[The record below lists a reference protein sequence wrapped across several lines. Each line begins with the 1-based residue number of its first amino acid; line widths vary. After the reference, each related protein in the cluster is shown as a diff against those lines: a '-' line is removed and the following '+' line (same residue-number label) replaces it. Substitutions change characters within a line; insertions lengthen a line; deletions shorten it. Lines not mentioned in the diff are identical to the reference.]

1 MYFSSQKNER
11 IMIITGLA
19 LLFVAVAGGLVLEIL
34 GEKAMR
40 NLSLILAFGGAY
52 IMGLI
57 FLHLIPEAFSF
68 SSIAGVF
75 VLVGFLVQIFLEYI
89 SKGLEHGHVHH
100 SGQDKVLKVMPW
112 AAIVSLCI
120 HAFLESMPLAEG
132 AIAATNVGHHV
143 QTMGHTHVH
152 IHGTTAIGSAL
163 FIGLA
168 FHKFPV
174 ALVLMGLIKSTGSS
188 SFVRW
193 GLLSVF
199 GLMPLFGMYIYD
211 TILHSGVSL
220 PGGVGTFIAA
230 TQGLVIG
237 ILLHVATTVLFESGE
252 GHHFHFKKLAATL
265 LGIGISYITLA

>member
-1 MYFSSQKNER
+1 
-11 IMIITGLA
+11 MIFTGLS

-34 GEKAMR
+34 GDKAMR

-68 SSIAGVF
+68 NSIAGVF
-75 VLVGFLVQIFLEYI
+75 VLIGFLVQIFLEYI

-100 SGQDKVLKVMPW
+100 LGHDKVLKVMPW
-112 AAIVSLCI
+112 AAIVSLCM

-132 AIAATNVGHHV
+132 AIAATNAVHHV

-168 FHKFPV
+168 LHKFPV

-193 GLLSVF
+193 SLLVVF

-211 TILHSGVSL
+211 SILHSGASL
-220 PGGVGTFIAA
+220 PGGVGAFIAA

-252 GHHFHFKKLAATL
+252 GHHFHFKKLTATL
-265 LGIGISYITLA
+265 LGLGLSYITLA

>member
-1 MYFSSQKNER
+1 
-11 IMIITGLA
+11 MIITGIS
-19 LLFVAVAGGLVLEIL
+19 LLFVAIAGGLVLEIL
-34 GEKAMR
+34 GDKAMS

-57 FLHLIPEAFSF
+57 FLHLVPEAFSF
-68 SSIAGVF
+68 NSVAGTF

-100 SGQDKVLKVMPW
+100 SGHENVLKVMPW

-132 AIAATNVGHHV
+132 AIAVTEAGHHV
-143 QTMGHTHVH
+143 QTMGHSHVH
-152 IHGTTAIGSAL
+152 IHGATAIGSAL

-168 FHKFPV
+168 IHKFPV

-193 GLLSVF
+193 GLLSLF
-199 GLMPLFGMYIYD
+199 GLMPLFGMCIYD
-211 TILHSGVSL
+211 TILHSGANL
-220 PGGVGTFIAA
+220 PGGVGAFIAA

-252 GHHFHFKKLAATL
+252 GHQFHFKKLTATL
-265 LGIGISYITLA
+265 LGLGVEYVTLA